1 MKKKTYLD
9 DKRVSTISKIVDIVV
24 FIVLVYY
31 IAKLLD
37 DMNTPAETIAGII
50 FIVIIFG
57 CAFFFDK
64 TLSTASDARHNLIS
78 ILDDNFTNYVITNA
92 HGKECKDNCEFSE
105 FYVLAD
111 DTVYKCK
118 YTSSSNELYMQ
129 KIPDLPIVL
138 KGKEK
143 VSIQNE
149 SKHTKREDC

>member
-37 DMNTPAETIAGII
+37 DMDTPAETIVGII
-50 FIVIIFG
+50 FIVLVFG
-57 CAFFFDK
+57 GAFFFDM
-64 TLSTASDARHNLIS
+64 TISTASDARHNLIS
-78 ILDDNFTNYVITNA
+78 ILDDNFTDYVITNV
-92 HGKECKDNCEFSE
+92 HGKECKDDFEFSE
-105 FYVLAD
+105 FYVSSD

-129 KIPDLPIVL
+129 KIPELPIVL

-143 VSIQNE
+143 VSIQKSE
-149 SKHTKREDC
+149 GC

>member
-37 DMNTPAETIAGII
+37 DMDTPAETIVGII
-50 FIVIIFG
+50 FIVLVFG
-57 CAFFFDK
+57 GAFFFDR
-64 TLSTASDARHNLIS
+64 TISTASDARHNLIS
-78 ILDDNFTNYVITNA
+78 ILDDNFTDYVITNV
-92 HGKECKDNCEFSE
+92 HGKECKDDFEFSE
-105 FYVLAD
+105 FYVSSD

-129 KIPDLPIVL
+129 KIPELPIVL

-143 VSIQNE
+143 VSIQK
-149 SKHTKREDC
+149 SEDY

>member
-37 DMNTPAETIAGII
+37 DMDTPAETIVGII
-50 FIVIIFG
+50 FIVLVFG
-57 CAFFFDK
+57 GAFFFDM
-64 TLSTASDARHNLIS
+64 TISTASDARHNLIS
-78 ILDDNFTNYVITNA
+78 ILDDNFTDYVITNV
-92 HGKECKDNCEFSE
+92 HGKECKDDFEFSE
-105 FYVLAD
+105 FYVSSD

-129 KIPDLPIVL
+129 KIPELPIVL
-138 KGKEK
+138 KGKE
-143 VSIQNE
+143 S
-149 SKHTKREDC
+149 SKD